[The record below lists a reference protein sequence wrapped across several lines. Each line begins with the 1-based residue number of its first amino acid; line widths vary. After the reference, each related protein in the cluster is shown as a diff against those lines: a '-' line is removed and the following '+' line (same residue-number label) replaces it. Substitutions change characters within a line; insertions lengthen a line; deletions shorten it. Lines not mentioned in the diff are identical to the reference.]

1 MDVSQKIELTV
12 TGSNA
17 PVLFDAGLPAKISQH
32 IRPTPPQG
40 SRALHSSRST
50 KFAHKSI
57 HNELELSLTQLSFSA
72 TSSARPDQHIP
83 ISVIL
88 EANFP
93 TMPARKQSVIFS
105 PRKEAARSPQVT
117 PRLQTSSNCVQK
129 SLSDEDWSK
138 STVSKSYMVYQSLF
152 HVDAMS
158 ATISPRPPAARTRSP
173 SNIHSKPQ
181 SPRIARQTVEHDD
194 NNTADCESQSRALN
208 SSPLIGTAL
217 HAETD
222 KRKMKRRFG
231 SHEVGSLETSDL
243 PEDIQRM
250 HASFNYE
257 NTSMLSNSSPQILAD
272 VDVSHAKKV
281 GALEN
286 RVQSAMNRSQYNKD
300 MYQSIVTNAT
310 VGANST
316 LKFAFPH
323 PSPAQLFIVSQPIIK
338 LSETT
343 IMPQKLKPTAPLT
356 SASRRSHPLPGRN
369 TDDLAASK
377 DNLRA
382 SKIQNTSPRQKNVFV
397 VQKDAFVL
405 KNISKSLQVS
415 LPSREVQQP
424 ILFNRIGPY
433 KQQSSVHD
441 IRAADAALTTLAA
454 TKPVQMQKTSAE
466 HQKYHIMCNN
476 RVPDFFLAA
485 MHRK

>member
-1 MDVSQKIELTV
+1 
-12 TGSNA
+12 
-17 PVLFDAGLPAKISQH
+17 
-32 IRPTPPQG
+32 
-40 SRALHSSRST
+40 
-50 KFAHKSI
+50 
-57 HNELELSLTQLSFSA
+57 
-72 TSSARPDQHIP
+72 
-83 ISVIL
+83 
-88 EANFP
+88 
-93 TMPARKQSVIFS
+93 
-105 PRKEAARSPQVT
+105 
-117 PRLQTSSNCVQK
+117 
-129 SLSDEDWSK
+129 
-138 STVSKSYMVYQSLF
+138 
-152 HVDAMS
+152 
-158 ATISPRPPAARTRSP
+158 
-173 SNIHSKPQ
+173 
-181 SPRIARQTVEHDD
+181 VEHDD